1 MGNLDK
7 AVTDAELTVLA
18 VLLNDSYAVVPV
30 MGALDAGD
38 FSTQE
43 HQAIYRT
50 ILDCVKRQVVP
61 NPTTVASALPSVA
74 VDSLKDI
81 AHNFNTQK
89 NKQVLYYADLVTKAA
104 MLRRL
109 RQMTHDLDVEAQELR
124 IENIDGFVELGMQA
138 LTNAVEGD
146 RAQDASIGAALA
158 ELDAAIAE
166 AERTGHRGVS
176 TGLAWLDDK
185 TGGFSSSHVWMVAA
199 AYKQRKTTLM
209 RNMVIGTCRAGG
221 SVDMFALEGNKRST
235 SASLLAMLATEKL
248 IEQGH
253 GADELVVSEA
263 RVECGLRTPA
273 QQYAI
278 EAARKELAS
287 YNLRIYD
294 ARNGVTSF
302 ATLALKLKRDK
313 FMFGTS
319 VFFLDYLQMM
329 RGDGQIFERV
339 ERSTHDL
346 QDLIATE
353 GVTGVILA
361 QRNEAAVKQSNDDDN
376 YSPGVKGGGDPAA
389 AADFLLLTKY
399 DGDDKPD
406 KLSVHLKLARHAQ
419 PGKWE
424 YDINPQSGFITSGR
438 TN

>member
-7 AVTDAELTVLA
+7 AVLDAELTVLA

-30 MGALDAGD
+30 MGSLDSYD
-38 FSTQE
+38 FSCQE

-61 NPTTVASALPSVA
+61 NPTTVAAALPSVS

-81 AHNFNTQK
+81 ARNFNTQK
-89 NKQVLYYADLVTKAA
+89 NKQVLYYAELVTKAA
-104 MLRRL
+104 TLRRL
-109 RQMTHDLDVEAQELR
+109 RQATHELDEEAQRLR
-124 IENIDGFVELGMQA
+124 IEDIDGFVDLGVRA
-138 LTNAVEGD
+138 LTGAIDGD
-146 RAQDASIGAALA
+146 RSQDASIGAALQ

-166 AERTGHRGVS
+166 AERTGQRGTR
-176 TGLAWLDDK
+176 TGLRWLDDVC
-185 TGGFSSSHVWMVAA
+185 GGFSPSHVWMVAA

-209 RNMVIGTCRAGG
+209 RNMVIGTCRAGA
-221 SVDMFALEGNKRST
+221 SVDVFALEGNKKST
-235 SASLLAMLATEKL
+235 SAGLLAMLATEWL
-248 IEQGH
+248 IEH
-253 GADELVVSEA
+253 EADEREQVVSEG
-263 RVECGLRTPA
+263 RIENGLRTPA
-273 QQYAI
+273 QKEAI
-278 EAARKELAS
+278 EAARRELS
-287 YNLRIYD
+287 GYNLRIYD
-294 ARNGVTSF
+294 ARSGVTSF

-313 FMFGTS
+313 FMFGAA

-339 ERSTHDL
+339 ERATHNL

-361 QRNEAAVKQSNDDDN
+361 QRNEAAVKQRNDDDN

-399 DGDDKPD
+399 DGDSTPD
-406 KLSVHLKLARHAQ
+406 KLGVHLKLARHAQ
-419 PGKWE
+419 PGKRD
-424 YDINPQSGFITSGR
+424 YDINPQSGWITSGR